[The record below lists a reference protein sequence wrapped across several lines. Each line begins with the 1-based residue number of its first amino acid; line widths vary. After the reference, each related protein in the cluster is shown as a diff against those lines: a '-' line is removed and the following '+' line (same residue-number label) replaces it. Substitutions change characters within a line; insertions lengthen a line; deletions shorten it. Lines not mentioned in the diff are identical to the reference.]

1 MATIIAADD
10 DPDLRAIV
18 AAVLRRAGHVVS
30 VEEDG
35 AAALARVRRERPDVL
50 IIDNQMPHMTGLEVR
65 NTLRLDPETECLPIV
80 LASGSLR
87 AEELNNPPSPH
98 DYLVPKPFQS
108 RQLLETVETALA
120 TAALRAVRN

>member
-18 AAVLRRAGHVVS
+18 AAILRRAGHVVH

-35 AAALARVRRERPDVL
+35 AAALARVRESRPDVL
-50 IIDNQMPHMTGLEVR
+50 IIDNQMPHLTGLEVR
-65 NTLRLDPETECLPIV
+65 NALRADPRTADLPIV

-87 AEELNNPPSPH
+87 AEELDPPNPL
-98 DYLVPKPFQS
+98 DYLVPKPFTS
-108 RQLLETVETALA
+108 GHLLETVELALLGA
-120 TAALRAVRN
+120 HFNAVRN

>member
-10 DPDLRAIV
+10 DPDLRVIV
-18 AAVLRRAGHVVS
+18 ASILRRAGHVVH

-35 AAALARVRRERPDVL
+35 AAALARVRENRPDVL

-65 NTLRLDPETECLPIV
+65 NALRADPDTADLPIV

-87 AEELNNPPSPH
+87 AEELDPPNPL
-98 DYLVPKPFQS
+98 DYLVPKPFKSS
-108 RQLLETVETALA
+108 RLLETVELALLGA
-120 TAALRAVRN
+120 HFNPVRN

>member
-18 AAVLRRAGHVVS
+18 AAVLRRAGHTVR

-35 AAALARVRRERPDVL
+35 AAALARVRAEQPDVL

-65 NTLRLDPETECLPIV
+65 NTLRLDPRTADLPIV

-87 AEELNNPPSPH
+87 PEELNDPPSPR

-108 RQLLETVETALA
+108 RQLLETVERALA
-120 TAALRAVRN
+120 AAAVTVTRT

>member
-10 DPDLRAIV
+10 DPDLRDIV
-18 AAVLRRAGHVVS
+18 ATILRRAGHTVL

-35 AAALARVRRERPDVL
+35 AAALARVRARRPDVL
-50 IIDNQMPHMTGLEVR
+50 IIDNQMPRMSGLEVR
-65 NTLRLDPETECLPIV
+65 NTLRTDPSTADLPIV

-87 AEELNNPPSPH
+87 PEELNDPPSTL

-108 RQLLETVETALA
+108 RQLLDAVALA
-120 TAALRAVRN
+120 LDGVRP

>member
-18 AAVLRRAGHVVS
+18 ASILRRAGHDVQ

-35 AAALARVRRERPDVL
+35 AAALARVRENRPDVL
-50 IIDNQMPHMTGLEVR
+50 IIDNQMPQMTGLEVR
-65 NTLRLDPETECLPIV
+65 NVLRADPGTADLPIV

-87 AEELNNPPSPH
+87 ADEIDPPHPL
-98 DYLVPKPFQS
+98 DYLVPKPFNS
-108 RQLLETVETALA
+108 RHLLEAVELALLGA
-120 TAALRAVRN
+120 RFSSVRN